1 MRSMSSRLSR
11 WFLPRFPG
19 VIMSIMCYNV
29 LFAQGREMAGWRD
42 SSAVREAGHP
52 RVDAARRFA
61 HQRGAAIAAHHSEE
75 YRGMPGYPWA
85 IHGLSMLEKP
95 FYNQI
100 MHQKVTASLCFNRF
114 VMFTDSVENW
124 SGNRNP
130 LPLTPARFSASFIKA
145 VPNLLCD
152 WWPLRGSQQTRTGIF
167 SQFSWPKNVPRT
179 QRIRNWLTGWPS
191 RFFFLLELWPCQG
204 CTISTRCMWKW
215 WTRRRSEGQVSASR
229 FQ

>member
-61 HQRGAAIAAHHSEE
+61 HQRGRTPF
-75 YRGMPGYPWA
+75 RGIPRNA
-85 IHGLSMLEKP
+85 GLSMGQQP

-100 MHQKVTASLCFNRF
+100 MHQKVTTSLCFNRF
-114 VMFTDSVENW
+114 VMFTDSVDVENW
-124 SGNRNP
+124 SGNRN
-130 LPLTPARFSASFIKA
+130 LPLTPAQFSAI
-145 VPNLLCD
+145 LCQ
-152 WWPLRGSQQTRTGIF
+152 LYKGRS
-167 SQFSWPKNVPRT
+167 K
-179 QRIRNWLTGWPS
+179 
-191 RFFFLLELWPCQG
+191 
-204 CTISTRCMWKW
+204 STL
-215 WTRRRSEGQVSASR
+215 
-229 FQ
+229 